1 MASLLTAD
9 SIISLLTLT
18 LLEVVLGIDN
28 IIFITIVAG
37 KLPKLVRTKAQN
49 YGLVIALVL
58 RVLLLFAISWVIG
71 LEEDLLTLFGHGF
84 SGRDLI
90 LLGGGLFLLYSTTKE
105 IHHKLEGETEHLT
118 STDDTAT
125 SVEVKKG
132 SLTFGRALTQIA
144 LLNVI
149 FSFDSVL
156 TAVGLV
162 DNVTIM
168 VIAVVLSTIIMI
180 VFATKIGNFVNEHPS
195 IKILALSFLMM
206 IGTLLVAEAFHYE
219 IPKGY
224 AYFAMAFS
232 LVVEILNMRY
242 DKKTEPV
249 KLRERVD

>member
-1 MASLLTAD
+1 MESLLTTDAL
-9 SIISLLTLT
+9 ISLLTLT

-37 KLPKLVRTKAQN
+37 KLPVDQRKKAQN
-49 YGLVIALVL
+49 NGLLIALFL
-58 RVLLLFAISWVIG
+58 RIGLLFAISWVIG
-71 LEEDLLTLFGHGF
+71 LKDDLLTIFGHGF

-105 IHHKLEGETEHLT
+105 IHHKLEGEAAHLPA
-118 STDDTAT
+118 TDSSAK
-125 SVEVKKG
+125 SVG
-132 SLTFGRALTQIA
+132 MTFGSA
-144 LLNVI
+144 LLQISLLNII

-162 DNVTIM
+162 KDINIM
-168 VIAVVLSTIIMI
+168 IISIVASTFIMI
-180 VFATKIGNFVNEHPS
+180 VFATKIGDFVNNHPS
-195 IKILALSFLMM
+195 IKILALSFLLM

-232 LVVEILNMRY
+232 FLVELLNMKM
-242 DKKTEPV
+242 DKKTSDPV